1 MAGAVD
7 CRMGSGRRGA
17 TFAAADELSGANNV
31 RAIAR
36 RVAWFWSELRRRNV
50 LSVAATYLIA
60 VWGLSLGASEL
71 LPTFDVP
78 PWAVRGVII
87 LLVMGLP
94 VAMVLAW
101 VFEITPKGVV
111 RDAGGLDAPRAGPM
125 PAEAAAET
133 VLASGLSVSWHDR
146 AGAHT
151 RRFNRTFSI
160 GRDPACELQL
170 DDPMISRQHVRLHA
184 LGASWRIEDLGSRNG
199 TRVDGALIQ
208 THDLRPGAVELVLYP
223 GAAAITIEQQGF
235 GDATLLVADAAP
247 RAT

>member
-1 MAGAVD
+1 
-7 CRMGSGRRGA
+7 
-17 TFAAADELSGANNV
+17 
-31 RAIAR
+31 
-36 RVAWFWSELRRRNV
+36 
-50 LSVAATYLIA
+50 
-60 VWGLSLGASEL
+60 
-71 LPTFDVP
+71 
-78 PWAVRGVII
+78 
-87 LLVMGLP
+87 MGLP

-170 DDPMISRQHVRLHA
+170 DDPMVSRQHVRLHA
-184 LGASWRIEDLGSRNG
+184 VGAAWRIEDLGSRNG

-223 GAAAITIEQQGF
+223 GADAITIEQQGF